1 VIDKNPVASSCELLA
16 VMLETGQNRKIPLVD
31 YFRARHQPDFE
42 WRVERKSYTVNPVEE
57 YTPKIVTS
65 RR

>member
-1 VIDKNPVASSCELLA
+1 MVDGGRE
-16 VMLETGQNRKIPLVD
+16 GQFCWRQARTVKSPWSIT
-31 YFRARHQPDFE
+31 FRARHQPDFE

-57 YTPKIVTS
+57 YTPKIVIS